1 MKSQGTG
8 EQDFNSDSI
17 FQVETT
23 KLLEIHVG
31 LYYDASIKTNDRGSD
46 Q

>member
-1 MKSQGTG
+1 MEVNEVTG
-8 EQDFNSDSI
+8 NI

-31 LYYDASIKTNDRGSD
+31 LYYDANKKKKNDRGSD
-46 Q
+46 

>member
-1 MKSQGTG
+1 MEVNEVTG
-8 EQDFNSDSI
+8 NI

-31 LYYDASIKTNDRGSD
+31 LYYDANKKKKMTAEVTSD
-46 Q
+46 G